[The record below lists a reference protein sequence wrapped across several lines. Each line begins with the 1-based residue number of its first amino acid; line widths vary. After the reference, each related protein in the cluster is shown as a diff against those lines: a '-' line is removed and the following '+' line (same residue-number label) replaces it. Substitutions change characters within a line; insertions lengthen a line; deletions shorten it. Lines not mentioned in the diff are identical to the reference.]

1 MNKYLKS
8 FLHRG
13 LLFGGFGPVVASIVF
28 LAISHSVDNFTLSA
42 QEVLTVTLSTYL
54 LAFVHAG
61 ASIFNQIEHWP
72 LPKSL
77 LCHFSMLY
85 AAYSLCYIANSWIP
99 FEPKVLLIFS
109 LIFIAVYFVIWITVY
124 LCVRNTTKKLNGRLG

>member
-28 LAISHSVDNFTLSA
+28 LAVSHTVDNFSLSA
-42 QEVLTVTLSTYL
+42 QEVLTATLSTYL

-77 LCHFSMLY
+77 LSHFSMLY

-124 LCVRNTTKKLNGRLG
+124 LCVRNTTKKLNGRL

>member
-28 LAISHSVDNFTLSA
+28 LAVSHTVDNFSLSA
-42 QEVLTVTLSTYL
+42 QEVLTATLSTYL

-109 LIFIAVYFVIWITVY
+109 LIFIAVYFVVWITVY
-124 LCVRNTTKKLNGRLG
+124 LCVRSTTKKLNGQLR

>member
-28 LAISHSVDNFTLSA
+28 LAISHSVDNFSLSA
-42 QEVLTVTLSTYL
+42 QEVLTATLSTYL

-61 ASIFNQIEHWP
+61 ASIFNQIEHWS

-99 FEPKVLLIFS
+99 FDPKVLLIFS

-124 LCVRNTTKKLNGRLG
+124 LCVRNTTKKLNGHLS

>member
-28 LAISHSVDNFTLSA
+28 LAVSHTVDNFSLSA
-42 QEVLTVTLSTYL
+42 QEVLTATLSTYL

>member
-28 LAISHSVDNFTLSA
+28 LAVSHTVDNFSLSA
-42 QEVLTVTLSTYL
+42 QEVLTATLSTYL

-109 LIFIAVYFVIWITVY
+109 LIFIAVYFAVWITVY
-124 LCVRNTTKKLNGRLG
+124 LCMRNTTKKLNGRLG

>member
-28 LAISHSVDNFTLSA
+28 LAISHSVDNFSLSA
-42 QEVLTVTLSTYL
+42 QEVLTATLSTYL

-61 ASIFNQIEHWP
+61 ASIFNQIEHWS

-124 LCVRNTTKKLNGRLG
+124 LCVRNTTKKLNGKLG

>member
-28 LAISHSVDNFTLSA
+28 LAVSHTVDNFSLSA
-42 QEVLTVTLSTYL
+42 QEVLTATLSTYL

-85 AAYSLCYIANSWIP
+85 AAYSLCYVANSWIP

-109 LIFIAVYFVIWITVY
+109 LIFIAVYFVVWITVY
-124 LCVRNTTKKLNGRLG
+124 LCVRSTTKKLNGQLR